1 MKLASIAAL
10 AATLSMA
17 AAQPAAAAELE
28 SARSQQ
34 MGAFAGARLRIPL
47 GGEDGQ
53 RQVRAG
59 LTVAPTLH
67 SRSADGASRLRFG
80 EGVELGLSGREPVR
94 LSIGGTPVSQ
104 LAQGGAGPNGE
115 RRNMSTA
122 EWVGVGVGAAVVT
135 LGVAYL
141 LFSEWIDCDEDEE
154 CS

>member
-1 MKLASIAAL
+1 MRLSSIAAL
-10 AATLSMA
+10 AAAVSMA
-17 AAQPAAAAELE
+17 AAQPVAAAELHE
-28 SARSQQ
+28 TQAQR

-47 GGEDGQ
+47 GGDEGR

-67 SRSADGASRLRFG
+67 SRSMDGASRLRIG
-80 EGVELGLSGREPVR
+80 QGVEFGLTGREPVH

-104 LAQGGAGPNGE
+104 LGQVGTVPGGP
-115 RRNMSTA
+115 RRNLSTG
-122 EWVGVGVGAAVVT
+122 EWIGVGVGTVVVV